1 MRWKEIDNIL
11 DNIDILDR
19 IVGTREGFRID
30 QLPGFLFEESC
41 QILRGRHYDFEY
53 FPSCFR
59 NLGQLISP
67 FLVVVPCPLALLR
80 FSECRIDEIYKLTIL
95 FAVVGSASPRTRESE
110 VGKKALSECTCQT
123 AEHDLT
129 RATGCF

>member
-1 MRWKEIDNIL
+1 MRWKEVDNVL
-11 DNIDILDR
+11 DDIDILDR
-19 IVGTREGFRID
+19 IIGTLEGFRID

-41 QILRGRHYDFEY
+41 QILWGGHYDFEY

-59 NLGQLISP
+59 NHGQLRSP
-67 FLVVVPCPLALLR
+67 FLVVVPSPLGLLR
-80 FSECRIDEIYKLTIL
+80 FRECRNDEIYKLTIL
-95 FAVVGSASPRTRESE
+95 VAVVRSASPRIRESE
-110 VGKKALSECTCQT
+110 VEKKALSESTCQT